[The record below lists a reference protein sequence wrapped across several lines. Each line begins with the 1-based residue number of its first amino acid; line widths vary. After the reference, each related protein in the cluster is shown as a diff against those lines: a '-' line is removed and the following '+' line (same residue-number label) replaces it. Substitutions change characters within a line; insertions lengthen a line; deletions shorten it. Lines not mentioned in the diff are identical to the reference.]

1 MTIHVRWQRLT
12 AALVGAFLTL
22 VLPAAAGAAKP
33 TTESTQVVI
42 VEVPVQVVRDGEP
55 VRGLTAAD
63 FELYDGRKKVAIDG
77 FDVLDLAAAP
87 TAAQP
92 AVPAAA
98 RRHFLLLFDLTFS
111 DPFALLR
118 ARDAAQGVLAEL
130 HPTDLVAVANYSQ
143 TGGVQ
148 MVVGFTPDRA
158 QAGAAIRTLG
168 LPKFFDPVNDPLRMV
183 FTAPAQTAAVSAA
196 GRGGRGGE
204 ALGDVDTQML
214 DALKSFS
221 VLTSGTAR
229 SEDQLIVRN
238 MTASFAELA
247 RVMAEVDGRKYV
259 VLLSEGFDGSLVTG
273 SGSYAAGE
281 NDMTQ
286 MIGAAGSLDPITGT
300 DMSSGSDD
308 TLGDSRTLNQL
319 EKMLNE
325 MRRADCQIQAVDI
338 GGLRA
343 LAAEGR
349 TEANGRESL
358 LTMAKSTGGEVYENY
373 NNLSAAMQQ
382 MLNRTGVT
390 YVLSFSP
397 GALPANGEF
406 HKLRV
411 ELKGAA
417 TRGARLVHR
426 PGYYAPRPYGEQPP
440 LLRVLATA
448 DAMMGEEGGAIG
460 TTVLAAP
467 IAGKSERVY
476 VPLVVEIDGASL
488 IGGKPGAQVP
498 VEIYVY
504 AMDEAGAVHDYRTQS
519 LALDFAKSEA
529 QLRQTGLKFFGHVA
543 LPPGKFSIRTLVRNA
558 ATGATSLR
566 VSEVTVPA
574 AGASD
579 ATLLPPLFP
588 EPPGRWLMVRQALQQ
603 GEVQPPY
610 PFMLAGAPFIPSSR
624 PVLVPGQAADVVLQ
638 GYNLGGELAAK
649 VEVIGADGSV
659 QPGGALEVTK
669 QGASGA
675 LRVVT
680 GTFKAPELRPGEY
693 RLRVTVTDAAGK
705 SATSTGAFAVGAAS
719 VAARG

>member
-1 MTIHVRWQRLT
+1 MTMSIRLRRFT
-12 AALVGAFLTL
+12 AALAGAFFTL

-42 VEVPVQVVRDGEP
+42 VEVPVQVVKDGEP

-118 ARDAAQGVLAEL
+118 ARDAADGLLAEL
-130 HPTDLVAVANYSQ
+130 HPTDLVAVATYSQ

-168 LPKFFDPVNDPLRMV
+168 LPKFFTPVNDPLRMV
-183 FTAPAQTAAVSAA
+183 FSAPAATPAVQAS
-196 GRGGRGGE
+196 RRQGRGGE
-204 ALGDVDTQML
+204 ALGATDSQMMDT
-214 DALKSFS
+214 LKAFT
-221 VLTSGTAR
+221 VLTSGTQR

-259 VLLSEGFDGSLVTG
+259 VLMSEGFDSRLVTG
-273 SGSYAAGE
+273 TSEAATF
-281 NDMTQ
+281 NDHEA
-286 MIGAAGSLDPITGT
+286 MIGAADSPDPITGT

-308 TLGDSRTLNQL
+308 RFGDSRTLNQL

-382 MLNRTGVT
+382 MLRRTGVT

-397 GALPANGEF
+397 GTLPANGEF

-411 ELKGAA
+411 ELKGAS

-448 DAMMGEEGGAIG
+448 DAMMGEQGGGIG
-460 TTVLAAP
+460 AAVLAAP
-467 IAGKSERVY
+467 IAGKGERVY
-476 VPLVVEIDGASL
+476 VPLVVEVDGASL
-488 IGGKPGAQVP
+488 IGGKPGPQLP

-519 LALDFAKSEA
+519 LVLDLAKSEA

-543 LPPGKFSIRTLVRNA
+543 LPPGKFVIRTLVRNA

-579 ATLLPPLFP
+579 ALLLPPLFP
-588 EPPGRWLMVRQALQQ
+588 EPPGRWLMVRQALQE
-603 GEVQPPY
+603 GETQPPY
-610 PFMLAGAPFIPSSR
+610 PFMLAGAPFIPASR

-649 VEVIGADGSV
+649 VEVIGPDGSV

-669 QGASGA
+669 QGAGSA
-675 LRVVT
+675 LRVVSA
-680 GTFKAPELRPGEY
+680 TFKAPELRPGEY
-693 RLRVTVTDAAGK
+693 QLRVTVTDAAGK
-705 SATSTGAFAVGAAS
+705 SATSTGAFAVGATS
-719 VAARG
+719 VVARG

>member
-1 MTIHVRWQRLT
+1 MTTDVRLQRLT
-12 AALVGAFLTL
+12 AALAGAFFTFF
-22 VLPAAAGAAKP
+22 LPAVAGAAKP
-33 TTESTQVVI
+33 TTESTQVVV

-63 FELYDGRKKVAIDG
+63 FELYDGRKKVAIEG

-92 AVPAAA
+92 AVSAAA
-98 RRHFLLLFDLTFS
+98 RRHFLMLFDLTFS

-118 ARDAAQGVLAEL
+118 ARDAAKGALAEL
-130 HPTDLVAVANYSQ
+130 HPTDLVAVSTYSQ

-158 QAGAAIRTLG
+158 QAGAAIDTLG
-168 LPKFFDPVNDPLRMV
+168 LPKFFTPVNDPLRMV
-183 FTAPAQTAAVSAA
+183 FSAPASTTAVQASRRSGVA
-196 GRGGRGGE
+196 GE
-204 ALGDVDTQML
+204 ALNETDLQMMDT
-214 DALKSFS
+214 LKSFT
-221 VLTSGTAR
+221 VLTSGTQR
-229 SEDQLIVRN
+229 SEGQLIVRN

-247 RVMAEVDGRKYV
+247 RLMAEVDGRKYV
-259 VLLSEGFDGSLVTG
+259 VLFSEGFDGSLVTG
-273 SGSYAAGE
+273 SGAFEAGQ
-281 NDMTQ
+281 NDLTAMV
-286 MIGAAGSLDPITGT
+286 GAAGSLDQISGT
-300 DMSSGSDD
+300 EMSSGSDD

-349 TEANGRESL
+349 TEANYRESL
-358 LTMAKSTGGEVYENY
+358 LTMAKSTGGEVYENT

-382 MLNRTGVT
+382 MLRRTGVT

-397 GALPANGEF
+397 GSLPANGEF

-411 ELKGAA
+411 EAKGAA

-440 LLRVLATA
+440 LLRVLSTA
-448 DAMMGEEGGAIG
+448 DAMMGEEGGAISA
-460 TTVLAAP
+460 TVLAAP
-467 IAGKSERVY
+467 IAGKGERVY
-476 VPLVVEIDGASL
+476 VPLVVEVDGASL
-488 IGGKPGAQVP
+488 IGAKSGAQLP
-498 VEIYVY
+498 MEIYVY

-529 QLRQTGLKFFGHVA
+529 QLRQTGLKFFGHVV
-543 LPPGKFSIRTLVRNA
+543 LPPGKFAIRTLVRNA

-579 ATLLPPLFP
+579 AMLLPPLFP

-603 GEVQPPY
+603 GETQPPY
-610 PFMLAGAPFIPSSR
+610 PFMLAGAPFIPASR

-638 GYNLGGELAAK
+638 GYNLGGELAAT
-649 VEVIGADGSV
+649 VEVIGPDGSV
-659 QPGGALEVTK
+659 QPGGAIEVTK
-669 QGASGA
+669 QGSSGA
-675 LRVVT
+675 LRVVSA
-680 GTFKAPELRPGEY
+680 TFKAPELRPGEY
-693 RLRVTVTDAAGK
+693 QLRVTVTDAAGK
-705 SATSTGAFAVGAAS
+705 SATSTGAFAVGTTS